1 MKGKRILT
9 ASLAALCAAF
19 SALFSWTAGSGR
31 SNPCAAAVCRE
42 PVAVTRSQTAA
53 ENPSPV
59 KYTVEKDIP
68 ASPAVEKLLD
78 TAAVISQPFPGVQN
92 PGAAT
97 PDHAVTGLTGDGSFI
112 DAAGHFLSIYDQGI
126 NNFVMYTVDAGDG
139 IREFVAEYDN
149 DAGEHKISYSGVY
162 YDETKNIIYGRDERG
177 VFAIGFDYDV
187 GQHTIYA
194 AKNSWLRDFG
204 FCALYDMLSPL
215 IGYDYQTVR
224 IKFPYDGRDWMIQLW
239 KGRYIITMGGEIGVY
254 NKPQDRAEEFYDC
267 SGDEYLMPISMKL
280 RIGEDILFTRE
291 SQNSWWQTGFKL
303 SRLVPP
309 WMLTLEGTIVFPDE
323 VMRDA
328 FTAAIDAKAGNQVRY
343 TVDGNAVSFVW

>member
-126 NNFVMYTVDAGDG
+126 NNFV
-139 IREFVAEYDN
+139 
-149 DAGEHKISYSGVY
+149 K
-162 YDETKNIIYGRDERG
+162 
-177 VFAIGFDYDV
+177 
-187 GQHTIYA
+187 
-194 AKNSWLRDFG
+194 
-204 FCALYDMLSPL
+204 
-215 IGYDYQTVR
+215 
-224 IKFPYDGRDWMIQLW
+224 
-239 KGRYIITMGGEIGVY
+239 
-254 NKPQDRAEEFYDC
+254 
-267 SGDEYLMPISMKL
+267 
-280 RIGEDILFTRE
+280 
-291 SQNSWWQTGFKL
+291 
-303 SRLVPP
+303 
-309 WMLTLEGTIVFPDE
+309 
-323 VMRDA
+323 
-328 FTAAIDAKAGNQVRY
+328 
-343 TVDGNAVSFVW
+343 